1 MTKTTPQS
9 RQRTVSSA
17 SKRTTVKKVQWHL
30 PWTKQN
36 YIIMAIGLG
45 VIILGYIL
53 MSTGITEQP
62 ALPKG
67 KWNNPFAVVVA
78 PILLVLG
85 YCVILPFG
93 IFKSYL
99 KKQD

>member
-1 MTKTTPQS
+1 MTKTT
-9 RQRTVSSA
+9 SSVH
-17 SKRTTVKKVQWHL
+17 RTTASSVRKPAKNQIQWHL

-36 YIIMAIGLG
+36 YVVMAIGLG

-53 MSTGITEQP
+53 MATGITEQP
-62 ALPKG
+62 AVPQG
-67 KWNNPFAVVVA
+67 KWNNPFAVIVA

-85 YCVILPFG
+85 YCVILPYG

-99 KKQD
+99 KKQG

>member
-1 MTKTTPQS
+1 MTKTTSTYRKP
-9 RQRTVSSA
+9 TSSA
-17 SKRTTVKKVQWHL
+17 SKKPTKKQVQWRM

-45 VIILGYIL
+45 VIVLGYIL
-53 MSTGITEQP
+53 MSTGITEEP
-62 ALPKG
+62 ALPRG
-67 KWNNPFAVVVA
+67 KWNNPLAVIVA

-85 YCVILPFG
+85 YCVILPLG

>member
-1 MTKTTPQS
+1 MTKTTSTYRRPTS
-9 RQRTVSSA
+9 SSA
-17 SKRTTVKKVQWHL
+17 KKPVKKRVQWL
-30 PWTKQN
+30 MPWTKQN

-45 VIILGYIL
+45 VIVLGYIL

-62 ALPKG
+62 ALPQG
-67 KWNNPFAVVVA
+67 KWNNPFVIVA